1 MREPCI
7 VRDIDDAQ
15 NKGAKREMMRSMFAG
30 VSASRAH
37 QAWMDVIGNNIANVN
52 TTAFK
57 SGRVTFEEVLVQ
69 TLRGGSAPVQGGRGG
84 INPMQVGLG
93 ISINSVDTDH
103 TQGNTQPTEEPSDLA
118 IDGVGFFILNDGER
132 TCFTRNGSFR
142 ISADGTLVSTAG
154 DRVQGRQA
162 NPYTGVIDRTIPIGD
177 IKILLGQVMEV
188 SPTRNVSLRGNLD
201 SMSNVGDTVSAPLHV
216 YDSLGQIHLMNAEFE
231 KLADN
236 QWTWTL
242 AEDSDPLNPIQT
254 GTVDFTKGG
263 KCSTE
268 PQEITY
274 IPGGG
279 AEAQTFMLD
288 FSWITQFS
296 ETPMVSMSFQ
306 DGFQAGTLETFNI
319 DASGIITGIYS
330 NGQQKVLGQIELAT
344 FGNPVGLMRLGGG
357 LYQISPNS
365 GSMNAGEPGRH
376 GRGKIIS
383 GALEMSNVDLAK
395 QFTDMIISQR
405 GFQAN
410 SRVITTADEM
420 LQDLLTLK
428 R

>member
-1 MREPCI
+1 
-7 VRDIDDAQ
+7 
-15 NKGAKREMMRSMFAG
+15 MMRSMFAG

-57 SGRVTFEEVLVQ
+57 TGRVTFEEVLVQ

-93 ISINSVDTDH
+93 ISVNSIDTDH
-103 TQGNTQPTEEPSDLA
+103 TQGNTQPTEVPSDLA
-118 IDGVGFFILNDGER
+118 IDGVGFFILDDGER

-142 ISADGTLVSTAG
+142 ISADGTLVSTTG
-154 DRVQGRQA
+154 YRVQGRQA
-162 NPYTGVIDRTIPIGD
+162 NPATGVIDRTLPIGD

-188 SPTRNVSLRGNLD
+188 SPTRNVSLRGNMD
-201 SMSNVGDTVSAPLHV
+201 SMSSVGDTVSAPFHI
-216 YDSLGQIHLMNAEFE
+216 YDSLGQIHLMTVEFQ
-231 KLADN
+231 KDQDN
-236 QWTWTL
+236 QWTWSLT
-242 AEDSDPLNPIQT
+242 EEGNPIPI
-254 GTVDFTKGG
+254 VDGQQLEFTTGG
-263 KCSTE
+263 KCNTL
-268 PQEITY
+268 PQHITY
-274 IPGGG
+274 NPGGG
-279 AEAQTFMLD
+279 AEAQTFTLD

-296 ETPMVSMSFQ
+296 ETSMVSMGFQ

-319 DASGIITGIYS
+319 DASGVIIGIYS

-344 FGNPVGLMRLGGG
+344 FANPAGLMRLGGG
-357 LYQISPNS
+357 QYQVSPNS

-376 GRGKIIS
+376 GRGKITS

>member
-1 MREPCI
+1 
-7 VRDIDDAQ
+7 
-15 NKGAKREMMRSMFAG
+15 MMRSMFAG

-57 SGRVTFEEVLVQ
+57 TGRVTFEEVLVQ

-93 ISINSVDTDH
+93 ISVNSIDTDH
-103 TQGNTQPTEEPSDLA
+103 TQGNTQPTEDPSDLA
-118 IDGVGFFILNDGER
+118 IDGVGFFILDDGER

-154 DRVQGRQA
+154 YRVQGRQA
-162 NPYTGVIDRTIPIGD
+162 NPDTGVIDRTLPLGD

-188 SPTRNVSLRGNLD
+188 SPTRNVSLRGNMD
-201 SMSNVGDTVSAPLHV
+201 SMSSTGDLVSAPFHI
-216 YDSLGQIHLMNAEFE
+216 YDSLGQIHLMTVEFQ
-231 KLADN
+231 KDQDN
-236 QWTWTL
+236 RWTWSLT
-242 AEDSDPLNPIQT
+242 EEGNPIPIIDGQQLE
-254 GTVDFTKGG
+254 FTTGG
-263 KCSTE
+263 KCNTL
-268 PQEITY
+268 PQRITY
-274 IPGGG
+274 NPGGG
-279 AEAQTFMLD
+279 AEAQTFTLD

-296 ETPMVSMSFQ
+296 ETSMVSMGFQ

-319 DASGIITGIYS
+319 DASGVIIGIYS

-344 FGNPVGLMRLGGG
+344 FANPVGLMRLGGG
-357 LYQISPNS
+357 LYQVSPNS

>member
-1 MREPCI
+1 
-7 VRDIDDAQ
+7 
-15 NKGAKREMMRSMFAG
+15 MMRSMFAG

-57 SGRVTFEEVLVQ
+57 NGRVTFEEVLVQ

-93 ISINSVDTDH
+93 ISVNSIDIDH
-103 TQGNTQPTEEPSDLA
+103 TQGNTQPTEVPSDLA
-118 IDGVGFFILNDGER
+118 IDGAGFFILSDGET

-142 ISADGTLVSTAG
+142 ISPDGSLVSTEG
-154 DRVQGRQA
+154 YRVQGRQA
-162 NPYTGVIDRTIPIGD
+162 NPDTGVIDRTRPIGD

-188 SPTRNVSLRGNLD
+188 SPTKNVSLRGNLD
-201 SMSNVGDTVSAPLHV
+201 SLTIENETVSAPFHI
-216 YDSLGQIHLMNAEFE
+216 YDSLGQIHLMTISFT
-231 KLADN
+231 K
-236 QWTWTL
+236 
-242 AEDSDPLNPIQT
+242 T
-254 GTVDFTKGG
+254 GTDNEWNWELTEEGIDDPIGTGEITFTQSG
-263 KCSTE
+263 KCNTPETAISFT
-268 PQEITY
+268 PT
-274 IPGGG
+274 GG
-279 AEAQTFMLD
+279 AEEQTFSID

-296 ETPMVSMSFQ
+296 ESSMVSLSSQ
-306 DGFQAGTLETFNI
+306 DGFQAGTLEIFNI

-344 FGNPVGLMRLGGG
+344 FSNPPGLLRLGGG
-357 LYQISPNS
+357 LYQVSPNS
-365 GSMNAGEPGRH
+365 GVMNSGEPGVH
-376 GRGKIIS
+376 GKGKIIS

>member
-1 MREPCI
+1 
-7 VRDIDDAQ
+7 
-15 NKGAKREMMRSMFAG
+15 MRSMFAG

-84 INPMQVGLG
+84 VNPMQVGLG
-93 ISINSVDTDH
+93 ISVNSVDTDH
-103 TQGNTQPTEEPSDLA
+103 TQGNTQPTEVPSDLA
-118 IDGVGFFILNDGER
+118 IDGVGFFIVSDGER
-132 TCFTRNGSFR
+132 ICFTRNGSFR
-142 ISADGTLVSTAG
+142 ISADGTLASTTG
-154 DRVQGRQA
+154 YKVQGRQA
-162 NPYTGVIDRTIPIGD
+162 NPVTGIIDRTLPIGD

-201 SMSNVGDTVSAPLHV
+201 SMSSVGDALAAPFHV
-216 YDSLGQIHLMNAEFE
+216 YDSLGQIHLMTVEFE

-236 QWTWTL
+236 QWSWTFT
-242 AEDSDPLNPIQT
+242 EDSDPLAPIAS
-254 GTVDFTKGG
+254 GTVDFTTGG
-263 KCSTE
+263 KCNIV
-268 PQEITY
+268 PLQITY
-274 IPGGG
+274 SPGGG
-279 AEAQTFMLD
+279 AEDQVFMMD

-296 ETPMVSMSFQ
+296 ELSKVSMGFQ

-344 FGNPVGLMRLGGG
+344 FSNPAGLMRLGGG
-357 LYQISPNS
+357 LYQVSPNS
-365 GSMNAGEPGRH
+365 GTMNAGEPGRH
-376 GRGKIIS
+376 GLGKTIS

>member
-1 MREPCI
+1 
-7 VRDIDDAQ
+7 
-15 NKGAKREMMRSMFAG
+15 MMRSMFAG

-57 SGRVTFEEVLVQ
+57 TGRVTFEEVLVQ

-93 ISINSVDTDH
+93 ISVNSVDTDH
-103 TQGNTQPTEEPSDLA
+103 TQGNTQPTEVPSDLA
-118 IDGVGFFILNDGER
+118 IDGVGFFILDDGER

-154 DRVQGRQA
+154 YRVQGRQA
-162 NPYTGVIDRTIPIGD
+162 NPDTGVIDRTQPIGD

-188 SPTRNVSLRGNLD
+188 SPTRNVSLRGNMD
-201 SMSNVGDTVSAPLHV
+201 SMSNPGDTVSAPFHI
-216 YDSLGQIHLMNAEFE
+216 YDSLGQIHLMTVEFA
-231 KLADN
+231 KTDDN
-236 QWTWTL
+236 QWTWSLTEEGN
-242 AEDSDPLNPIQT
+242 EDPIVDGRQLN
-254 GTVDFTKGG
+254 FTSSG
-263 KCSTE
+263 KCSTP
-268 PQEITY
+268 PQQIEY
-274 IPGGG
+274 IPVGG
-279 AEAQTFMLD
+279 AEAQTFTLD

-296 ETPMVSMSFQ
+296 ETSMVSMSFQ

-344 FGNPVGLMRLGGG
+344 FGNPTGLMRLGGG

>member
-1 MREPCI
+1 
-7 VRDIDDAQ
+7 
-15 NKGAKREMMRSMFAG
+15 
-30 VSASRAH
+30 
-37 QAWMDVIGNNIANVN
+37 MDVIGNNIANVN

-57 SGRVTFEEVLVQ
+57 AGRVTFEEVLVQ

-93 ISINSVDTDH
+93 ISVNSVDTDH
-103 TQGNTQPTEEPSDLA
+103 TQGNTQPTEVPSDLA
-118 IDGVGFFILNDGER
+118 IDGVGFFILDDGER

-142 ISADGTLVSTAG
+142 SSADGTLVSTTG
-154 DRVQGRQA
+154 YRVQGRQA
-162 NPYTGVIDRTIPIGD
+162 NPDTGAIDRTQPIGD

-188 SPTRNVSLRGNLD
+188 SPTRNVSLRGNTD
-201 SMSNVGDTVSAPLHV
+201 SMSSAGYSVSAPFHI
-216 YDSLGQIHLMNAEFE
+216 YDSLGQIHLMTVEFV
-231 KLADN
+231 KIDDN

-242 AEDSDPLNPIQT
+242 SEDSNP
-254 GTVDFTKGG
+254 TVPVANGQIDFTQSG
-263 KCSTE
+263 KCDTA
-268 PQEITY
+268 PQPITY
-274 IPGGG
+274 DPGGG
-279 AEAQTFMLD
+279 AEVQTFTLD

-296 ETPMVSMSFQ
+296 ETSMVSLSFQ

-330 NGQQKVLGQIELAT
+330 NGQQKVLGQVELAT
-344 FGNPVGLMRLGGG
+344 FGNPAGLMRLGGG

>member
-1 MREPCI
+1 MSETLAMHR
-7 VRDIDDAQ
+7 
-15 NKGAKREMMRSMFAG
+15 KRGLVGKMMRSMFAG

-52 TTAFK
+52 TTAYK

-93 ISINSVDTDH
+93 ISVNSIDTDH

-154 DRVQGRQA
+154 YRVQGRQA
-162 NPYTGVIDRTIPIGD
+162 NPATGVIDGTIPIGD

-216 YDSLGQIHLMNAEFE
+216 YDSLGQIHLMNAEFSKSNE
-231 KLADN
+231 N
-236 QWTWTL
+236 EWTWTL
-242 AEDSDPLNPIQT
+242 AEDEDSDPLDPIQT
-254 GTVDFTKGG
+254 GTIEFTKSG
-263 KCSTE
+263 KCSTK
-268 PQEITY
+268 PQRITY
-274 IPGGG
+274 DPGGG
-279 AEAQTFMLD
+279 AEVQTFMLD

-330 NGQQKVLGQIELAT
+330 NGQQKVLGQVELAT
-344 FGNPVGLMRLGGG
+344 FGNPAGLMRLGGG
-357 LYQISPNS
+357 LYQVS
-365 GSMNAGEPGRH
+365 
-376 GRGKIIS
+376 
-383 GALEMSNVDLAK
+383 
-395 QFTDMIISQR
+395 
-405 GFQAN
+405 
-410 SRVITTADEM
+410 
-420 LQDLLTLK
+420 LTQEL
-428 R
+428 

>member
-1 MREPCI
+1 
-7 VRDIDDAQ
+7 
-15 NKGAKREMMRSMFAG
+15 MMRSMFAG

-57 SGRVTFEEVLVQ
+57 AGRVTFEEVLVQ

-93 ISINSVDTDH
+93 ISVNSVDTDH
-103 TQGNTQPTEEPSDLA
+103 TQGNTQPTEVPSDLA
-118 IDGVGFFILNDGER
+118 IDGVGFFILDDGER

-142 ISADGTLVSTAG
+142 SSADGTLVSTTG
-154 DRVQGRQA
+154 YRVQGRQA
-162 NPYTGVIDRTIPIGD
+162 NPGTGAIDRTQPIGD

-188 SPTRNVSLRGNLD
+188 SPTRNVSLRGNTD
-201 SMSNVGDTVSAPLHV
+201 SMSSAGYSVSAPFHI
-216 YDSLGQIHLMNAEFE
+216 YDSLGQIHLMTVEFV
-231 KLADN
+231 KIDDN

-242 AEDSDPLNPIQT
+242 SEDSNP
-254 GTVDFTKGG
+254 TVPVANGQIDFTQSG
-263 KCSTE
+263 KCDTA
-268 PQEITY
+268 PQPITY
-274 IPGGG
+274 DPGGG
-279 AEAQTFMLD
+279 AEVQTFTLD

-296 ETPMVSMSFQ
+296 ETSMVSLSFQ

-330 NGQQKVLGQIELAT
+330 NGQQKVLGQVELAT
-344 FGNPVGLMRLGGG
+344 FGNPAGLMRLGGG